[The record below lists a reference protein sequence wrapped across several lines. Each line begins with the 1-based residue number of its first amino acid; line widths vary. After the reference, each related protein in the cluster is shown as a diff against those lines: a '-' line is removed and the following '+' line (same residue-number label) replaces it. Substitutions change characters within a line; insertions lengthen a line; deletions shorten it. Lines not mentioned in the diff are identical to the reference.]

1 MVNGASERQ
10 KYSFFHRDFLW
21 FENDSTEIE
30 TTVCTCQGKN
40 PDSISVKKFKKISFC
55 FKCLVR
61 ALHRTEIHLPADREN
76 LFLIFFSAGK

>member
-40 PDSISVKKFKKISFC
+40 PDSISVKKF
-55 FKCLVR
+55 
-61 ALHRTEIHLPADREN
+61 
-76 LFLIFFSAGK
+76 